1 MTGARCVVFG
11 YSEVGVRCLKALHS
25 MGAEV
30 ALVVSHE
37 DDPRENRWYGSV
49 AETARDLGV
58 PVTTPASAADPALAA
73 RLRDIAPDFILSF
86 YYRHMIGT
94 DLLALA
100 RRGALNMHGS
110 LLPKFRGRAPV
121 NWAVAEGATET
132 GATLHHMVGKPDAGD
147 IVGQLAVPILGDD
160 TAQEVFAKVLVAAEV
175 VLWRAWPALL
185 RGDAPRL
192 PQDLSQGSYFGRR
205 TPEDGRIDWRVPAAR
220 IHDLVRA
227 VAPPYPGAFTDL
239 PEGRLFIHRTRRL
252 ADAYRPRTEMGADAG
267 ARIVLRGDDA
277 VIECADGRDLA
288 LLAGRIREADAIDW
302 LRRRGGTPLALP
314 GDGPA

>member
-1 MTGARCVVFG
+1 MTGGRCVVFG

-25 MGAEV
+25 LGAEV
-30 ALVVSHE
+30 ALVVTYE
-37 DDPRENRWYGSV
+37 DDPNEHRWYGSV
-49 AETARDLGV
+49 AETARDLGIA
-58 PVTTPASAADPALAA
+58 VTAPASAADPALRASVE
-73 RLRDIAPDFILSF
+73 RIAPDFIFSF
-86 YYRHMIGT
+86 YYRHMIAPE
-94 DLLALA
+94 LLALA

-110 LLPKFRGRAPV
+110 MLPRFRGRAPV

-132 GATLHHMVGKPDAGD
+132 GATLHYMVGKPDAGD

-175 VLWRAWPALL
+175 VLWHAWPTLL

-205 TPEDGRIDWRVPAAR
+205 RPEDGRIDWRTPARR

-252 ADAYRPRTEMGADAG
+252 ARRGATGGRSAP
-267 ARIVLRGDDA
+267 ARIVLRDDRPI
-277 VIECADGRDLA
+277 IECADGEDLELLDGKMGERSA
-288 LLAGRIREADAIDW
+288 LDW
-302 LRRRGGTPLALP
+302 LRRRGPAPLLLP
-314 GDGPA
+314 DGPTA

>member
-1 MTGARCVVFG
+1 MTGGRCVVFG

-25 MGAEV
+25 LGAEL
-30 ALVVSHE
+30 ALVVTHE
-37 DDPRENRWYGSV
+37 DDPAEHRWYGSV
-49 AETARDLGV
+49 ADTARDLGV
-58 PVTTPASAADPALAA
+58 PVTMPASAADPAL
-73 RLRDIAPDFILSF
+73 RSSIERIAPDFIFSF
-86 YYRHMIGT
+86 YYRHMIAPE
-94 DLLALA
+94 LLALA
-100 RRGALNMHGS
+100 GRGALNMHGS

-121 NWAVAEGATET
+121 NWAVAKGATET

-160 TAQEVFAKVLVAAEV
+160 TAQEVFGKVLVAAEV

-205 TPEDGRIDWRVPAAR
+205 RPEDGRIDWRASAR
-220 IHDLVRA
+220 EVHDLVRA

-252 ADAYRPRTEMGADAG
+252 GRTGATADDRHAR
-267 ARIVLRGDDA
+267 ARIVLREDRA
-277 VIECADGRDLA
+277 LIECADGEHLA
-288 LLAGRIREADAIDW
+288 LLDGKMGDLSALEW
-302 LRRRGGTPLALP
+302 LRRRGSSPLVLP
-314 GDGPA
+314 DGPTA

>member
-11 YSEVGVRCLKALHS
+11 YSEVGVRCVKALHS
-25 MGAEV
+25 MGADI
-30 ALVVSHE
+30 ALVVTHE
-37 DDPRENRWYGSV
+37 DDPEENRWYGSV
-49 AETARDLGV
+49 AETAVGLGI
-58 PVTTPASAADPALAA
+58 PVVTPASASDPALHA
-73 RLRDIAPDFILSF
+73 RLRDIAPDFIFSF
-86 YYRHMIGT
+86 YYRHMIGA

-110 LLPKFRGRAPV
+110 LLPQFRGRAPV

-132 GATLHHMVGKPDAGD
+132 GATLHHMVAKPDAGD

-185 RGDAPRL
+185 RGDAPRV

-205 TPEDGRIDWRVPAAR
+205 TPEDGRIDWRAAAGR

-239 PEGRLFIHRTRRL
+239 PDGRLFIHRTRRL
-252 ADAYRPRTEMGADAG
+252 SGRTAG
-267 ARIVLRGDDA
+267 RTRARIVLRGDAA
-277 VIECADGRDLA
+277 VIECVDGHDLA
-288 LLAGRIREADAIDW
+288 LLDGRLGEENASAW
-302 LRRRGGTPLALP
+302 LRRRGALP
-314 GDGPA
+314 LELPADLRT